1 MPCDVPLPLN
11 LYYKESVMPQ
21 SFALT
26 DNRSPRPVRQRTRAA
41 RSSELQIS
49 IATTREEVASA
60 WNLVYRS
67 YRQAQ
72 LIDDNP
78 YQIHTVPHALR
89 PGTSVILGRID
100 GELVSTLTIM
110 HDGREGLPLDRV
122 YKPRLNQLREE
133 GRRLMEVGLFADR
146 RLSISQATTSFM
158 EMMRF
163 VFYSSCYS
171 LADIMIGVH
180 PSHAPFYERNFGFVV
195 DGPVDVHPL
204 VNCRPV
210 VLLRGDTQAQLRA
223 DPVPRQL
230 VDYVNRPLPR
240 TAFEDR
246 ARLHPE
252 TVAGTVIASFVE
264 RLHDFWSEV
273 YQPSVAEARIA

>member
-1 MPCDVPLPLN
+1 MPHPLA
-11 LYYKESVMPQ
+11 
-21 SFALT
+21 FT
-26 DNRSPRPVRQRTRAA
+26 DDHAPRPVRQRVRA
-41 RSSELQIS
+41 RQNSELQIS
-49 IATTREEVASA
+49 VATTREEVAAA

-67 YRQAQ
+67 YRQAE

-100 GELVSTLTIM
+100 GEIVSTLTIM

-122 YKPRLNQLREE
+122 YQPRLDQLRKE

-146 RLSISQATTSFM
+146 RLSISRATAAFM

-180 PSHAPFYERNFGFVV
+180 PSHAPFYERNFGFVI

-210 VLLRGDTQAQLRA
+210 VLLRGDTQAQLSA
-223 DPVPRQL
+223 NPVPQQL

-240 TAFEDR
+240 AAFEER

-252 TVAGTVIASFVE
+252 NVAGTVIASFVD
-264 RLHDFWSEV
+264 RLHEFWSNV
-273 YQPSVAEARIA
+273 HQPRVAEARIA